1 MALSLLAMV
10 IIVTFL
16 VTSADSG
23 TFVLGMMTTN
33 GSQNPSV
40 PVKMTWGVLLS
51 TIALA
56 LIYSGGLQALQN
68 TMIIA
73 ALPFSAVMVLMVV
86 SLLKAL
92 NKEAKE
98 LGLGQIPMNRVKAV
112 EKQKQTKKIVEKA
125 AG

>member
-1 MALSLLAMV
+1 
-10 IIVTFL
+10 
-16 VTSADSG
+16 
-23 TFVLGMMTTN
+23 MMTTN